1 MKSWQVRLALY
12 RPEFFIVCKFC
23 IVVLHLD
30 LQLILFKNEGVSA
43 CLGSACC
50 GGPFVKGFN
59 KVPFVKGFNK
69 VFKGFSR
76 VLMSLTRGGVQGES
90 RHT

>member
-1 MKSWQVRLALY
+1 M
-12 RPEFFIVCKFC
+12 CKFC

-69 VFKGFSR
+69 VPFVKGFNKVFKGFSK